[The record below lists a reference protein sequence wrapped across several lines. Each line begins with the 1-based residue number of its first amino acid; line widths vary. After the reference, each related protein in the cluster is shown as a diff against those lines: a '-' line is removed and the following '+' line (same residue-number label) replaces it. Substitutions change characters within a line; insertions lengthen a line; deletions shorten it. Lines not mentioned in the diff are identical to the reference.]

1 MFEKELRVGL
11 DAVDKAMRISRKIQK
26 ELTDRD
32 KIDKSDKSPVTIADF
47 TSQAVICSILYHSFP
62 EIPIVGEEDSGH
74 LKKPENVDVFRN
86 IDRFLKAENDIYNG
100 LYLKDILKSIDLGN
114 GQTNSDL
121 FWTLDPIDGT
131 KGFLRGEQYA
141 VALALI
147 KNGKVVLGI
156 SGCPNL
162 EINSEIGEE
171 GFIFHAVEGN
181 GSYQVNCQTSGKKK
195 IAVSETTDR
204 SKMRFVQ
211 SYESGHGDLALQI
224 DIAKKLR
231 IGEPPVQLDSQ
242 VKYGIVASGNAE
254 IYLRIPNPKS
264 PDYKEK
270 IWDHAAG
277 SLIVQEAGGIVS
289 DINGK
294 PLDFS
299 LGSTLAGNTGILATT
314 PGLQKEILEI
324 ISRA

>member
-1 MFEKELRVGL
+1 MYEEELKVGL
-11 DAVDKAMRISRKIQK
+11 EAVEKAMKISRKIQK
-26 ELTDRD
+26 ELTAGD

-47 TSQAVICSILYHSFP
+47 TSQAVICSILNNSFP
-62 EIPIVGEEDSGH
+62 DIPIVGEEESTD
-74 LKKPENVDVFRN
+74 LKKPENSGVFNN
-86 IDRFLKAENDIYNG
+86 IENFLKKEKD
-100 LYLKDILKSIDLGN
+100 LYDNLYKKDILESIDLGCAEPN
-114 GQTNSDL
+114 QNI

-147 KNGKVVLGI
+147 KNGEVVLGI

-162 EINSEIGEE
+162 NIEGEPGE
-171 GFIFHAVEGN
+171 KGFIFYSVKSEG
-181 GSYQVNCQTSGKKK
+181 SSQINCQTSETKK
-195 IAVSETTDR
+195 IVVTDHLDKT
-204 SKMRFVQ
+204 KMRFVQ
-211 SYESGHGDLALQI
+211 SYESGHGNLELQTE
-224 DIAKKLR
+224 IAKKLQ

-277 SLIVQEAGGIVS
+277 CLIVEEAGGIVS

-299 LGSTLAGNTGILATT
+299 LGSKLEGNTGILATT
-314 PGLQKEILEI
+314 SGLQKEILEI
-324 ISRA
+324 INNS

>member
-1 MFEKELRVGL
+1 MFDEELKIGL
-11 DAVDKAMRISRKIQK
+11 DAVNQAMKISRVIQA
-26 ELTDRD
+26 ELTDSD
-32 KIDKSDKSPVTIADF
+32 KMDKLDKSPVTIADF
-47 TSQAVICSILYHSFP
+47 ASQAIVCSILNETFP
-62 EIPIVGEEDSGH
+62 DIPIVGEEESTD
-74 LKKPENVDVFRN
+74 LKKDENRDLFNKIESFLRN
-86 IDRFLKAENDIYNG
+86 SKNLYNR
-100 LYLKDILKSIDLGN
+100 LYKKDICKSIDLGCGN
-114 GQTNSDL
+114 PNDNI

-147 KNGKVVLGI
+147 KNGEVILGI

-162 EINSEIGEE
+162 KIENDSGNSGFIYFSVKGEGSSQINCETSEI
-171 GFIFHAVEGN
+171 
-181 GSYQVNCQTSGKKK
+181 KK
-195 IAVSETTDR
+195 IEVTDHIDK

-211 SYESGHGDLALQI
+211 SYESEHGNLKLQMK
-224 DIAKKLR
+224 IAKML
-231 IGEPPVQLDSQ
+231 GSAEPPVKLDSQ

-254 IYLRIPNPKS
+254 IYLRIPNPKH

-277 SLIVQEAGGIVS
+277 SIIVEEAGGVVS

-299 LGSTLAGNTGILATT
+299 HGISLLNNTGILATT
-314 PGLQKEILEI
+314 KKIQKEILEI
-324 ISRA
+324 IGKS

>member
-1 MFEKELRVGL
+1 MFENELKVGL
-11 DAVDKAMRISRKIQK
+11 EAVDKAMKISMKIQK
-26 ELTDRD
+26 ELTAGD
-32 KIDKSDKSPVTIADF
+32 KLDKSDRSPVTIADF
-47 TSQAVICSILYHSFP
+47 TSQAVICSILNNSFP
-62 EIPIVGEEDSGH
+62 DIPIVGEEESTD
-74 LKKPENVDVFRN
+74 LKKPENGEVLNN
-86 IDRFLKAENDIYNG
+86 INKFLKNEEEVFNC
-100 LYLKDILKSIDLGN
+100 LYQQDILKSIDLGN
-114 GQTNSDL
+114 GSPDNNV

-162 EINSEIGEE
+162 DIESEAGDE
-171 GFIFHAVEGN
+171 GFIFYAVLN
-181 GSYQVNCQTSGKKK
+181 QGSYKINCQTGKTEK
-195 IAVSETTDR
+195 IRVTDHLDKSR
-204 SKMRFVQ
+204 MRFVQ
-211 SYESGHGDLALQI
+211 SYESGHGNLELQI
-224 DIAKKLR
+224 EIAEKLE

-277 SLIVQEAGGIVS
+277 SIIVEEAGGIVT
-289 DINGK
+289 DIKGRS
-294 PLDFS
+294 LDFS
-299 LGSTLAGNTGILATT
+299 LGSKLEGNTGILATT
-314 PGLQKEILEI
+314 SGLQSEILEI
-324 ISRA
+324 ISKS

>member
-1 MFEKELRVGL
+1 MFEEELRVGL
-11 DAVDKAMRISRKIQK
+11 EAVDRAMRISRKIQN
-26 ELTDRD
+26 ELTAGD
-32 KIDKSDKSPVTIADF
+32 KLDKSDRSPVTIADF
-47 TSQAVICSILYHSFP
+47 ASQAVICSILNSTFP
-62 EIPIVGEEDSGH
+62 TVPIVGEEDSSD
-74 LKKPENVDVFRN
+74 LKKPENEEVYKN
-86 IDRFLKAENDIYNG
+86 IINFLKAEGDLYNR
-100 LYLKDILKSIDLGN
+100 LYRRDILKSIDLGN
-114 GQTNSDL
+114 GKPNNKM

-147 KNGKVVLGI
+147 KNGNVVLGI

-162 EINSEIGEE
+162 DIKGDPGNE
-171 GFIFHAVEGN
+171 GFIFYSKKGEG
-181 GSYQVNCQTSGKKK
+181 SFQINCQTSEIKK
-195 IAVSETTDR
+195 IRVSSHLDK

-211 SYESGHGDLALQI
+211 SYESGHGNMKLQI
-224 DIAKKLR
+224 GIAKKLQ
-231 IGEPPVQLDSQ
+231 IVEPPVQLDSQ

-277 SLIVQEAGGIVS
+277 SLIVEEAGGIVS

-299 LGSTLAGNTGILATT
+299 LGSTLDGNTGILATT
-314 PGLQKEILEI
+314 TGLQKEILEI
-324 ISRA
+324 IRKS

>member
-1 MFEKELRVGL
+1 MYEEELKVGL
-11 DAVDKAMRISRKIQK
+11 EAVDKAMKISRKIQN
-26 ELTDRD
+26 ELTAGD

-47 TSQAVICSILYHSFP
+47 TSQAVICSILNNSFP
-62 EIPIVGEEDSGH
+62 DIPIVGEEESSD
-74 LKKPENVDVFRN
+74 LKKPENKEVFNN
-86 IDRFLKAENDIYNG
+86 IENFIKNEEG
-100 LYLKDILKSIDLGN
+100 LYEHLYQKDIFKSIDLGN
-114 GQTNSDL
+114 GKPSKNI

-147 KNGKVVLGI
+147 KNGEVVLGI

-162 EINSEIGEE
+162 NIEGEPGE
-171 GFIFHAVEGN
+171 KGFIFYSVKSEG
-181 GSYQVNCQTSGKKK
+181 SSQINCQTSDTKK
-195 IAVSETTDR
+195 IVVTDHLDKT
-204 SKMRFVQ
+204 KMRFVQ
-211 SYESGHGDLALQI
+211 SYESGHGNLELQTE
-224 DIAKKLR
+224 IAKKLQ

-277 SLIVQEAGGIVS
+277 CLIVEEAGGIVS

-299 LGSTLAGNTGILATT
+299 LGSKLEGNTGILATT
-314 PGLQKEILEI
+314 SGLQKEILEI
-324 ISRA
+324 INNS